1 MKNKYI
7 LILVLTAFLAACTD
21 RFEDFNT
28 DTKAPAKVAG
38 EALFSNA
45 QKGIADQMS
54 STNVNL
60 NIWKL
65 FAQYWT
71 ETTYVDEANY
81 DLVNRSI
88 PDGKFTTYYRGFLKD
103 LQEAATII
111 EATPA
116 TSELGEVEK
125 ANKLAIIELLNC
137 FAYQQLVDIFGDIP
151 YSEALDINI
160 IAPKYDDAAGI
171 YADLISRVDA
181 ALNNLE
187 FNPDMVNTASKGS
200 FGSADLF
207 YGGDVPAW
215 MKFGN
220 SLKLKLG
227 IALADVDAATAKAT
241 VESAYAGAF
250 TSNADDALF
259 GYQTSSPNYNQLYS
273 DLVAS
278 GRKDFVAAN
287 TIIDAMNTLE
297 DPRMAVYFT
306 QIDTSSEAGV
316 EKLAYVGGIYGESS
330 PYALNSH
337 VGDILLE
344 PTFPGIIMTYS
355 EVAFYLAEAAAR
367 GWSVG
372 GTAEEWY
379 NAGIEASFDF
389 WGVSG
394 AADYLAKPEVAYATA
409 AGDWKEKIG
418 TQAWLALYTRG
429 FEAYTTWRRLDYPI
443 LNLAPTITEYS
454 EIPVRF
460 TYPVNE
466 QTLNHDNWAA
476 ASTAIGGD
484 ATSTL
489 LFWDVAMGN
498 PTK

>member
-28 DTKAPAKVAG
+28 DQKAPAKVAG

-81 DLVNRSI
+81 DIVNRSI
-88 PDGKFTTYYRGFLKD
+88 PDGQFTTYYRGFLKD
-103 LQEAATII
+103 LQEAAMII

-116 TSELGEVEK
+116 TSAVGEVEK

-137 FAYQQLVDIFGDIP
+137 YAYQQLVDIFGDIP
-151 YSEALDINI
+151 YTEALDINI

-171 YADLISRVDA
+171 YADLIARTTAATA
-181 ALNNLE
+181 AL
-187 FNPDMVNTASKGS
+187 DDAQGS
-200 FGSADLF
+200 FGSADLY
-207 YGGDVPAW
+207 YGGDVSLW
-215 MKFGN
+215 KKFGN
-220 SLKLKLG
+220 SLKVKLG

-259 GYQTSSPNYNQLYS
+259 GYQSASPNYNQLYS

-287 TIIDAMNTLE
+287 TIIDAMNALE

-306 QIDTSSEAGV
+306 QIDTSSVSGV
-316 EKLAYVGGIYGESS
+316 EKLAYIGGVYGESS

-337 VGDILLE
+337 VGDVLLD

-372 GTAEEWY
+372 GTPEEWY

-466 QTLNHDNWAA
+466 QTLNNANWQA

>member
-28 DTKAPAKVAG
+28 DQKAPAKVAG

-45 QKGIADQMS
+45 QKGIADQS
-54 STNVNL
+54 SSSSVNL

-65 FAQYWT
+65 FSQYWT

-81 DLVNRSI
+81 DIVTRTI
-88 PDGKFTTYYRGFLKD
+88 PDGTYATYYRGFLKD
-103 LQEAATII
+103 LLEASTII

-116 TSELGEVEK
+116 TSAVGEVEK
-125 ANKLAIIELLNC
+125 ANKLAIIELTVAY
-137 FAYQQLVDIFGDIP
+137 AYQQLVDIFGDIP
-151 YSEALDINI
+151 YSEALDVQTIH
-160 IAPKYDDAAGI
+160 PKYDDAASI
-171 YADLISRVDA
+171 YTDLIARVTA
-181 ALNNLE
+181 AVAGLDDSE
-187 FNPDMVNTASKGS
+187 GS
-200 FGSADLF
+200 FGNGDLF
-207 YGGDVPAW
+207 YGGDVSQW
-215 MKFGN
+215 KKFGN
-220 SLKLKLG
+220 GLKIKLG
-227 IALADVDAATAKAT
+227 IALADVDPATARST
-241 VESAYAGAF
+241 VEAAYTAGTF
-250 TSNADDALF
+250 TSNADNALF
-259 GYQTSSPNYNQLYS
+259 VYQTASPNYNQLYA

-287 TIIDAMNTLE
+287 TIIDAMNTLA

-306 QIDTSSEAGV
+306 QTDTSSDNNV
-316 EKLAYVGGIYGESS
+316 VKLAYVGGTYGESS
-330 PYALNSH
+330 PYALYSH
-337 VGDILLE
+337 VGDVLLD
-344 PTFPGIIMTYS
+344 PTFPGIIMTYD

-367 GWSVG
+367 GWTVG

-394 AADYLAKPEVAYATA
+394 AAAYLAKPEVAYATA
-409 AGDWKEKIG
+409 AGEWQEKIG
-418 TQAWLALYTRG
+418 TQAWISLYTRG
-429 FEAYTTWRRLDYPI
+429 LEAYTTWRRLDYPI
-443 LNLAPTITEYS
+443 LNLPPTITEYS

-466 QTLNHDNWAA
+466 QTLNEDNWTDAA
-476 ASTAIGGD
+476 AAIGGD

-489 LFWDVAMGN
+489 LFWDAAIGGT
-498 PTK
+498 TK